1 MSHEEEVITTGP
13 FDETDEHD
21 YSDHHHHHQQEQEQE
36 QEGGNGWMDN
46 NNDNGKD
53 QQNDNGHQQ
62 KQEQE
67 EATRRN
73 LYVSNLSFE
82 TTEEILRERFS
93 PFGEIVHIEIV
104 RDPVSKVSR

>member
-21 YSDHHHHHQQEQEQE
+21 YSDHHHHHQPEQEN
-36 QEGGNGWMDN
+36 GNGWDN
-46 NNDNGKD
+46 QNDEKQG
-53 QQNDNGHQQ
+53 QNDNGEQP
-62 KQEQE
+62 KQE

-82 TTEEILRERFS
+82 TTEELLKERFS

-104 RDPVSKVSR
+104 RDPATKQSR

>member
-21 YSDHHHHHQQEQEQE
+21 YSDHHHHHQQD
-36 QEGGNGWMDN
+36 GNGWDN
-46 NNDNGKD
+46 QEEK
-53 QQNDNGHQQ
+53 QQNNENEQQ
-62 KQEQE
+62 PKQE

-82 TTEEILRERFS
+82 TTEELLRERFS
-93 PFGEIVHIEIV
+93 PFGEIVHIEVV
-104 RDPVSKVSR
+104 RDPATKQSR